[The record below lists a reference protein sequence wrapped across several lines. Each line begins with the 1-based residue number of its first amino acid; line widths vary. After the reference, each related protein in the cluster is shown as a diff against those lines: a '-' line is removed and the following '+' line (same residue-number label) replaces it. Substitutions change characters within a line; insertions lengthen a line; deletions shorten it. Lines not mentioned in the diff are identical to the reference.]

1 MLDEG
6 IEMVAPAGGDD
17 ARRGDPVRDTAH
29 QLLPPHAG
37 YVAHYRVR
45 HHEMDALGHVNNA
58 VYLHYL
64 EQTAI
69 QHSTALGY
77 SGERLRELGGLFIAS
92 RHEIDYLRP
101 AIAGDLLQVVTWVAE
116 MGGAR
121 SRRDYAILRRAE
133 PADRRI
139 PADGILAAGEA
150 APGELLVRARTQWA
164 WVGVA
169 DGRPRRIPPALR
181 VVFLAGLGDE

>member
-1 MLDEG
+1 MRE
-6 IEMVAPAGGDD
+6 AG
-17 ARRGDPVRDTAH
+17 PET
-29 QLLPPHAG
+29 LPPHTG
-37 YVAHYRVR
+37 YIAHYRVR

-69 QHSTALGY
+69 EHSTALGY
-77 SGERLRELGGLFIAS
+77 SGAQLQELGGLFIAS

-133 PADRRI
+133 SADGRLPADRI
-139 PADGILAAGEA
+139 AATGEA

-181 VVFLAGLGDE
+181 AVFLAGLSDE

>member
-1 MLDEG
+1 
-6 IEMVAPAGGDD
+6 
-17 ARRGDPVRDTAH
+17 VRDREGER
-29 QLLPPHAG
+29 LPPHAG
-37 YVAHYRVR
+37 FVAHFRVR

-69 QHSTALGY
+69 EHSAALGF

-101 AIAGDLLQVVTWVAE
+101 AVAGDLLQVVTWVAE

-121 SRRDYAILRRAE
+121 SRRDYAILRR
-133 PADRRI
+133 PP
-139 PADGILAAGEA
+139 PADGRSPADGTLAAGGA
-150 APGELLVRARTQWA
+150 APGELLVRARTHWA
-164 WVGVA
+164 WVGVT

-181 VVFLAGLGDE
+181 AVFLAGLGGE

>member
-1 MLDEG
+1 M
-6 IEMVAPAGGDD
+6 
-17 ARRGDPVRDTAH
+17 RDTTGGP
-29 QLLPPHAG
+29 LPPQAG

-69 QHSTALGY
+69 QHSAALGY

-101 AIAGDLLQVVTWVAE
+101 AVAGDLLQVVTWVAE
-116 MGGAR
+116 LGGAR
-121 SRRDYAILRRAE
+121 SRRDYAVLRRAE
-133 PADRRI
+133 AADGRI
-139 PADGILAAGEA
+139 PADTLLAAGGA
-150 APGELLVRARTQWA
+150 APGDLLVRARTQWA

-181 VVFLAGLGDE
+181 AVFLAGLGGE

>member
-1 MLDEG
+1 M
-6 IEMVAPAGGDD
+6 
-17 ARRGDPVRDTAH
+17 ARRKANTVRDPGRDT
-29 QLLPPHAG
+29 LPPHSG
-37 YVAHYRVR
+37 YVAHFRVR

-69 QHSTALGY
+69 EHSTALGY

-101 AIAGDLLQVVTWVAE
+101 AVAGDLLQVVTWVAE
-116 MGGAR
+116 MGAAR
-121 SRRDYAILRRAE
+121 SRRDYAILRREELADGRL
-133 PADRRI
+133 PAD
-139 PADGILAAGEA
+139 LALTAGEA

-169 DGRPRRIPPALR
+169 DGRARRIPPALR
-181 VVFLAGLGDE
+181 AVFLAGSGDE

>member
-1 MLDEG
+1 MRDREG
-6 IEMVAPAGGDD
+6 E
-17 ARRGDPVRDTAH
+17 R
-29 QLLPPHAG
+29 LPPHAG
-37 YVAHYRVR
+37 FVAHFRVR

-69 QHSTALGY
+69 EHSAALGF
-77 SGERLRELGGLFIAS
+77 SDERLRELGGLFIAS

-101 AIAGDLLQVVTWVAE
+101 AVAGDLLQVVTWVAE

-121 SRRDYAILRRAE
+121 SRRDYAILRRS
-133 PADRRI
+133 P
-139 PADGILAAGEA
+139 PADGRPPADGTLAAGEA
-150 APGELLVRARTQWA
+150 APGELLVRARTHWA

-181 VVFLAGLGDE
+181 AVFLAGLASE

>member
-1 MLDEG
+1 M
-6 IEMVAPAGGDD
+6 ID
-17 ARRGDPVRDTAH
+17 AAAKKGDPVRDTARDI
-29 QLLPPHAG
+29 LPPHTG
-37 YVAHYRVR
+37 YVAHFRVR

-69 QHSTALGY
+69 EHSTALGY

-101 AIAGDLLQVVTWVAE
+101 AVAGDLLQVVTWVAE

-121 SRRDYAILRRAE
+121 SRRDYVILRRELPTGHAV
-133 PADRRI
+133 PL
-139 PADGILAAGEA
+139 DGIVATGEA

-164 WVGVA
+164 WVGVE

-181 VVFLAGLGDE
+181 AVFHAGLHDEEAH